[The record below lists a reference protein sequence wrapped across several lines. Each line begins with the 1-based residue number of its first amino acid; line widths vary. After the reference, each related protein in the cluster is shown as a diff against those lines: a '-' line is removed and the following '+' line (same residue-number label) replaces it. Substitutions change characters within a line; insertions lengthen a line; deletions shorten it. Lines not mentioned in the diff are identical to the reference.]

1 MLSAL
6 RASAGDSF
14 FDHIHSTQRSFKI
27 PGKTSR
33 PKNRSV
39 MSSPYAHP
47 SRNQRGGASATT
59 ADIDSIW
66 NDLLNGITEI
76 YQFKRKMC
84 TTKYMT
90 LYT

>member
-1 MLSAL
+1 
-6 RASAGDSF
+6 
-14 FDHIHSTQRSFKI
+14 
-27 PGKTSR
+27 
-33 PKNRSV
+33 

-47 SRNQRGGASATT
+47 PRNQRNNAAPAT

-76 YQFKRKMC
+76 YQYKRKMC